1 MFHMKHLDIAKASLK
16 LNLFAE
22 NFIKWQRKINLT
34 AHHED
39 LWQRHIAQ
47 SIALLD
53 FFPQDI
59 SGSID
64 GISRD
69 FLSVADFGTGAGFPG
84 LIAAIIQQENHIKPY
99 DIQFHLVESDQKKAA
114 FVREMARLTQ
124 TKIHLHICRIENLPP
139 QKFDI
144 ITARALTN
152 LTDLCHYAENYIH
165 QNSIGLFYK
174 GKNCHN
180 ELTEALK
187 SWHINYKVIP
197 LSQQDSFLI
206 QCKEISRA
214 K

>member
-1 MFHMKHLDIAKASLK
+1 MFHMKHLNDLK
-16 LNLFAE
+16 SSVKLKLFAE
-22 NFIKWQRKINLT
+22 NFIKWQKKINLT
-34 AHHED
+34 ANQED

-47 SIALLD
+47 SVALLD

-59 SGSID
+59 SEPINEG
-64 GISRD
+64 GGD

-84 LIAAIIQQENHIKPY
+84 LIAAIYQQETHYKPY
-99 DIQFHLVESDQKKAA
+99 NIQFHLVESDQKKAA
-114 FVREMARLTQ
+114 FLREMARITK

-152 LTDLCHYAENYIH
+152 LSQLCNYAENFIH

-174 GKNCHN
+174 GQTYQN
-180 ELTEALK
+180 ELTDALK
-187 SWHINYKVIP
+187 SWHINYKVIS
-197 LSQQDSFLI
+197 LSEQNSFLI
-206 QCKEISRA
+206 HCKEISRA